1 MATVADI
8 CNMALSYLG
17 DQGTVTS
24 IDPPEGSAQADHC
37 ARFYPIALTRI
48 LSETAWSFA
57 TKRENL
63 SELVTPPIGAE
74 YAYAYPSDCVNILSL
89 HDESG
94 RPIRRFRLERSA
106 QAMAILTD
114 VPATWIRYTTTK
126 TPCELF
132 PMDFSDALSHLLA
145 AKLAGA
151 MITGSTGSSLAEE
164 QQKIYMVLLKD
175 AIRRD
180 ALTDRIEDEPRTPYS
195 GDMRLPSDEGGRYGF

>member
-1 MATVADI
+1 MATVVDI

-17 DQGTVTS
+17 DQGTVSS

-57 TKRENL
+57 TKRETL
-63 SELVTPPIGAE
+63 AELASPPVGAS
-74 YAYAYPSDCVNILSL
+74 YAYAYPSDCVNILSV

-94 RPIRRFRLERSA
+94 RELRRFRVERSSLSL
-106 QAMAILTD
+106 AIITD
-114 VPATWIRYTTTK
+114 MPANWVKYTTTK
-126 TPCELF
+126 TASELF
-132 PMDFSDALSHLLA
+132 PMDFADALSHLLA

-151 MITGSTGSSLAEE
+151 MITGSTGASMSQE
-164 QQKIYMVLLKD
+164 QQKIYMVLVKE

-180 ALTDRIEDEPRTPYS
+180 ALRDRIEDEPRTPYS
-195 GDMRLPSDEGGRYGF
+195 GDMRLPSDDGGRYGF